1 MVIYNTI
8 NDLEGDIVEFE
19 NNAYFWQKVDTL
31 YLSSDLTIN
40 QPKGSTHAFYNNLV
54 YPVDYGTL
62 GDDVS
67 DEKINVYVGSLNT
80 SRVDALVV
88 CADIL
93 KKDIEVK
100 LLAGC
105 TDDETRKILE
115 FLNQTDFQK
124 TVIIRRGK
132 DTPAWAVKD

>member
-1 MVIYNTI
+1 M
-8 NDLEGDIVEFE
+8 EFE

-31 YLSSDLTIN
+31 FLSSDLTLN
-40 QPKGSTHAFYNNLV
+40 HPKGTTHPVYNNLI

-62 GDDVS
+62 GDDIS
-67 DEKINVYVGSLNT
+67 NERINVYVGSLNT
-80 SRVDALVV
+80 SSVDALVV

-105 TDDETRKILE
+105 TEEETREILE

-132 DTPAWAVKD
+132 NTPSWAVKD

>member
-1 MVIYNTI
+1 M
-8 NDLEGDIVEFE
+8 EFE

-31 YLSSDLTIN
+31 FLSSDLTIN
-40 QPKGSTHAFYNNLV
+40 QPKGSTHAVYNNLV

-62 GDDVS
+62 GDDIS
-67 DEKINVYVGSLNT
+67 DEKINVFVGSLNT
-80 SRVDALVV
+80 SRVDAAVV

-105 TDDETRKILE
+105 TDDETRRILE

-124 TVIIRRGK
+124 TVIFRRGK
-132 DTPAWAVKD
+132 GTPAWAIKE

>member
-1 MVIYNTI
+1 M
-8 NDLEGDIVEFE
+8 EFE

-31 YLSSDLTIN
+31 FLSSDLTIN
-40 QPKGSTHAFYNNLV
+40 NPKGSTHAVYNNLI

-62 GDDVS
+62 GDDNS
-67 DEKINVYVGSLNT
+67 NERISVYVGSLNT
-80 SRVDALVV
+80 SRVDAMVV

-105 TDDETRKILE
+105 TEDETLCILE

-124 TVIIRRGK
+124 SVILRRGK
-132 DTPAWAVKD
+132 STPSWAVKE